1 MRITCPE
8 CGYSREIDDS
18 KIPAKSVKATCPKCQ
33 TKFRFRGETPQF
45 DIEPPAETYTEPH
58 VEQQAA
64 APTPEGADEAAPEH
78 AAPSEDRRAE
88 RVEAEKEDDA
98 WQSLYDRDHEP
109 RTEPRDSQEHE
120 SHDEYG
126 REAVSDNESEPEPE
140 HEPSA
145 AQKPE
150 ESESKPRPRR
160 IVMEDEPSDEDIWQ
174 RLENMGAGTGKSD
187 SGRTSFTNHE
197 FSEEEEPSMAEVP
210 WERLD
215 VYGFFGGLFQTIKR
229 SMLAPGLFFSAMP
242 VGRGLGLPLVFFILV
257 SEFQAICQ
265 LMWHYLGLDPLM
277 TIGGQV
283 PQQDPA
289 ALEFGAG
296 SLMILLIYPVLFT
309 IWLFIM
315 SGVIHLLL
323 RIFGSGAAGFEGT
336 FRVLSYSAA
345 PSVLAIIPYAGA
357 FAGGFWS
364 LVIMFI
370 GLKSIHS
377 TNFVR
382 VLFAFLLPLIIIIAL
397 AVSLTSMQPGA
408 TPNMY

>member
-1 MRITCPE
+1 
-8 CGYSREIDDS
+8 
-18 KIPAKSVKATCPKCQ
+18 
-33 TKFRFRGETPQF
+33 
-45 DIEPPAETYTEPH
+45 
-58 VEQQAA
+58 
-64 APTPEGADEAAPEH
+64 
-78 AAPSEDRRAE
+78 
-88 RVEAEKEDDA
+88 
-98 WQSLYDRDHEP
+98 
-109 RTEPRDSQEHE
+109 
-120 SHDEYG
+120 
-126 REAVSDNESEPEPE
+126 
-140 HEPSA
+140 
-145 AQKPE
+145 
-150 ESESKPRPRR
+150 
-160 IVMEDEPSDEDIWQ
+160 
-174 RLENMGAGTGKSD
+174 
-187 SGRTSFTNHE
+187 
-197 FSEEEEPSMAEVP
+197 
-210 WERLD
+210 
-215 VYGFFGGLFQTIKR
+215 
-229 SMLAPGLFFSAMP
+229 MLAPGLFFGAMP

-277 TIGGQV
+277 TIGGQA

-370 GLKSIHS
+370 GLKFIHS